1 MIDRR
6 RFLSQSVAAAA
17 LAGLPRAFAK
27 TASMTHKE
35 RVDRVL
41 IGKEVD
47 RPPFTFYHHNK
58 RTTPELMA
66 DNHLEFHR
74 TYDTDIV
81 KVMNDFPY
89 PKSTTGRW
97 WDLKPLDSP
106 YPGQLQV
113 LERIRKGLN
122 SDAYFIDT
130 LYGPYMTARILLESE
145 PEFENMRK
153 AGRKT
158 EDLVIQRLHTFQ
170 QEQSKQ
176 WEAAMEAITQSTIN
190 HIKLAKQT
198 GASGALVSIFN
209 AESKFGSVADYERFS
224 KPYDERIFDA
234 LADTKLTVMH
244 LHTLERPYL
253 GLFRAYK
260 APVFQH
266 SVKVSGISIRE
277 VRKLYPQTILG
288 GVDEI
293 DFKTLSTEQIRR
305 EWMTAREQAG
315 SRYIAAPGCSIPDD
329 STVEEMSRFPK
340 AIGA

>member
-6 RFLSQSVAAAA
+6 RFLSQSVAATAFVGVPRA
-17 LAGLPRAFAK
+17 LAKMA
-27 TASMTHKE
+27 TMTHKE
-35 RVDRVL
+35 RVDRAL
-41 IGKEVD
+41 MGKEVD

-58 RTTPELMA
+58 RTTPQQMA
-66 DNHLEFHR
+66 DRHLEFHR
-74 TYDTDIV
+74 TYGTDVV

-89 PKSTTGRW
+89 PRSRGKW

-113 LERIRKGLN
+113 LERIREGLN

-153 AGRKT
+153 VGTKT
-158 EDLVIQRLHTFQ
+158 EDLVIQRIHTFQ
-170 QEQSKQ
+170 QEQPKQ
-176 WEAAMEAITQSTIN
+176 WESAMEAITQSTIN
-190 HIKLAKQT
+190 HIHRAKQT

-209 AESKFGSVADYERFS
+209 AERKFGSVADYERFS
-224 KPYDERIFDA
+224 KPYDKRIFDE
-234 LADTKLTVMH
+234 LADTKLTIMH
-244 LHTLERPYL
+244 LHTLEPPYL
-253 GLFRAYK
+253 GLFRDYNASI
-260 APVFQH
+260 FQH

-293 DFKTLSTEQIRR
+293 DFKTLSIEEIRQ

-315 SRYIAAPGCSIPDD
+315 NKYIAAPGCSIPDD
-329 STVEEMSRFPK
+329 STPEEMSRFPK
-340 AIGA
+340 SIGA